1 MNAVVLHALCFGIVA
16 LWLALRIQLET
27 DRRGF
32 LVRLACVSVAAW
44 ICEDTCI
51 RAFGFYS
58 YSAQWVGFIDQVPIA
73 IVCIWPVVVMSAIDG
88 ARAFLP
94 RASPHARAL
103 LVMILVT
110 TDASMI
116 EPIAVSAGLWSWTE
130 PGPFDVPIIGIL
142 GWGFFALGA
151 AYAVERGRPLLAL
164 PVGLVTTHALLLA
177 TWWVALKW
185 LPRGIDELPFVI
197 AAWIASIALTAFVI
211 KRNITAV
218 RRDLMLRVPAA
229 SFFFVLLALYSRDDV
244 MLLAYACAFV
254 PPYLALTFRSG
265 VQTGGAQK
273 V

>member
-1 MNAVVLHALCFGIVA
+1 MNAFVLHALCFGIVT
-16 LWLALRIQLET
+16 LWLVLRVQLER

-32 LVRLACVSVAAW
+32 MVRLACVSVAAW

-51 RAFGFYS
+51 RAYGFYA
-58 YSAQWVGFIDQVPIA
+58 YSTQWVGFIDRVPLA

-94 RASPHARAL
+94 RASAHARAL
-103 LVMILVT
+103 LVMVLVT

-151 AYAVERGRPLLAL
+151 AYAVERGRPVLAL
-164 PVGLVTTHALLLA
+164 PLGLVTTHALLLA
-177 TWWVALKW
+177 TWWLALKW
-185 LPRGIDELPFVI
+185 LPRGINELPFVV
-197 AAWIASIALTAFVI
+197 AAWLASLALTVFVV

-229 SFFFVLLALYSRDDV
+229 SFFFVLLALYARDDV

-254 PPYLALTFRSG
+254 PPYIALTARASTTPNKP
-265 VQTGGAQK
+265 QL
-273 V
+273 

>member
-1 MNAVVLHALCFGIVA
+1 MNAVVLHALCFVIVA
-16 LWLALRIQLET
+16 LWLVLRIKLED

-51 RAFGFYS
+51 RLYGFYS
-58 YSAQWVGFIDQVPIA
+58 YAPQWVGFIDQVPIA

-103 LVMILVT
+103 LVMVLVT

-130 PGPFDVPIIGIL
+130 PGPFEVPIIGIL

-164 PVGLVTTHALLLA
+164 PLGLLTTHALLLA
-177 TWWVALKW
+177 GWWGALKW
-185 LPRGIDELPFVI
+185 LPRGEDELPFVVG
-197 AAWIASIALTAFVI
+197 AWIASIALTAFVI
-211 KRNITAV
+211 KRNVTAV
-218 RRDLMLRVPAA
+218 RRDLLLRVPAA
-229 SFFFVLLALYSRDDV
+229 SFFFVLLALYARDDV

-254 PPYLALTFRSG
+254 PPYLALTARANT
-265 VQTGGAQK
+265 TGQLAPK